1 MLKWFKNLYIGDT
14 ANKQKNRI
22 IWKVNHGV
30 GVWDIYLI
38 TLASNPDNLLDI
50 ISANMLLQKPI
61 RRRCPLIVG
70 LASGHEEALQLVEQI
85 ISDVYQKTG
94 AVAVRQ
100 YIEQQL
106 RN

>member
-1 MLKWFKNLYIGDT
+1 MLKWFKNLYVGDT
-14 ANKQKNRI
+14 VTKQENRI

-30 GVWDIYLI
+30 GVWDVYLI
-38 TLASNPDNLLDI
+38 TLATNSDNLLDI
-50 ISANMLLQKPI
+50 ISANMLLQKTV
-61 RRRCPLIVG
+61 RRSCPLIVG
-70 LASGHEEALQLVEQI
+70 LAFGYEEALQLVEQI
-85 ISDVYQKTG
+85 VSEVYQKTG